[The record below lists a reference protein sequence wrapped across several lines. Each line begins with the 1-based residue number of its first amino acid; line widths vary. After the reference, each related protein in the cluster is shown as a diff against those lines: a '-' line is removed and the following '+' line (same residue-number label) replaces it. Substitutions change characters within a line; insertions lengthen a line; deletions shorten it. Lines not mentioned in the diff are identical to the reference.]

1 MAQDIFI
8 ILSQNHN
15 KIVDLAQDKYIFMED
30 IIGRYDAKHT
40 LDKALEERKASL
52 VAVFGRRRIGKTYL
66 IKNYMQ
72 PYMSLHF
79 SGIHNVTTEIQLE
92 EFTKALSTQL
102 NNKIPLSV
110 PANWFAAFELLQ
122 SLLQKKIRSKKL
134 VIFLDE
140 FPWMQ
145 TPKSNFLAA
154 FENFWNMYASTKPNM
169 MVILCG
175 SAASWMIQ
183 NVVRNK
189 GGLHNRITH
198 KIALQP
204 FSLYETELFLKS
216 RNINLNHY
224 QMIQLYMI
232 MGGVPLYL
240 EQVTA
245 GQSTAQIIEA
255 ACFNK
260 SGFLYNEFND
270 LYQALFDTAER
281 HIKVI
286 KALASKPQGLSRNE
300 IIKTCKLQSGGST
313 TSLLDELSSGGFITA
328 YIPFGKKM
336 KNAIYKL
343 TDEYSLFYIK
353 FMEPNRLATKNTW
366 LKLSNTASYKSWS
379 GLAFESLCIKH
390 LAVIEKIIGIHA
402 IHTQASTWKNIKEGA
417 GAQIDLVID
426 RRDQTINLCEMKF
439 YEDKFTI
446 DKKYAATLRQK
457 ATIFKQQTGT
467 RKQLFWVMIAPFGIQ
482 KNEHSI
488 GLVDTVIQGEQLFAK
503 ISL

>member
-1 MAQDIFI
+1 
-8 ILSQNHN
+8 
-15 KIVDLAQDKYIFMED
+15 MED
-30 IIGRYDAKHT
+30 IIGREDAKRI
-40 LDKALEERKASL
+40 LDMAFEEKKASL
-52 VAVFGRRRIGKTYL
+52 IAVFGRRRIGKTYL

-72 PYMSLHF
+72 PYMHLHF

-92 EFTKALSTQL
+92 EFTKALSIQL
-102 NNKIPLSV
+102 NNKIPLLV
-110 PANWFAAFELLQ
+110 PANWFTAFELLQ
-122 SLLQKKIRSKKL
+122 SLLQKKIRSKKI

-145 TPKSNFLAA
+145 TPKSNFLPA
-154 FENFWNMYASTKPNM
+154 FENFWNMYASAKPNM

-204 FSLYETELFLKS
+204 FSLYETALFLKS
-216 RNINLNHY
+216 RNVNLNHY
-224 QMIQLYMI
+224 QIIQLYMI
-232 MGGVPLYL
+232 MGGVPMYL
-240 EQVTA
+240 EQVLP
-245 GQSTAQIIEA
+245 GRSTAQIIEA
-255 ACFNK
+255 ACFDKN
-260 SGFLYNEFND
+260 GFLFNEFND

-286 KALASKPQGLSRNE
+286 RALANKPQGLTRNE
-300 IIKTCKLQSGGST
+300 IIKNAKLQSGGST
-313 TSLLDELSSGGFITA
+313 TGLLEELSTGGFITA
-328 YIPFGKKM
+328 YIPFGKKI
-336 KNAIYKL
+336 KDAIYKL

-366 LKLSNTASYKSWS
+366 LKLSNTISYKSWS

-390 LAVIEKIIGIHA
+390 LEAVEKTIGIHA
-402 IHTQASTWKNIKEGA
+402 IHTLASTWKSIKAGA

-426 RRDQTINLCEMKF
+426 RRDQAINLCEMKF
-439 YEDKFTI
+439 YEDSFSI

-467 RKQLFWVMIAPFGIQ
+467 RKQLFWVMIAPFGMQ

>member
-1 MAQDIFI
+1 
-8 ILSQNHN
+8 
-15 KIVDLAQDKYIFMED
+15 
-30 IIGRYDAKHT
+30 
-40 LDKALEERKASL
+40 
-52 VAVFGRRRIGKTYL
+52 
-66 IKNYMQ
+66 MQ
-72 PYMSLHF
+72 PYMSLHY
-79 SGIHNVTTEIQLE
+79 SGIHDVTTEIQLE
-92 EFTKALSTQL
+92 KFTQAVSIQL
-102 NNKIPLSV
+102 NNKIALPI
-110 PANWFAAFELLQ
+110 PTDWFEAFELLE
-122 SLLQKKIRSKKL
+122 SLLKKKMRSKKI

-140 FPWMQ
+140 FPCMQ

-154 FENFWNMYASTKPNM
+154 FENFWNTYASNKPNI

-183 NVVRNK
+183 HVVRNK

-216 RNINLNHY
+216 RKINLNHY
-224 QMIQLYMI
+224 QIIQLYMI

-240 EQVTA
+240 EQVTV

-270 LYQALFDTAER
+270 LYEALFDNAER

-286 KALASKPQGLSRNE
+286 KALATKPQGLSRNE
-300 IIKTCKLQSGGST
+300 IIKVCKLQSGGST
-313 TSLLDELSSGGFITA
+313 TSLLEELSTGGFITP

-336 KNAIYKL
+336 KDAIYKL

-353 FMEPNRLATKNTW
+353 FMEPNRIATKNTW
-366 LKLSNTASYKSWS
+366 LKLSDTPSYKAWS

-390 LAVIEKIIGIHA
+390 LGAIERAIGIHA
-402 IHTQASTWKNIKEGA
+402 IHTQASTWKNTKNNT

-446 DKKYAATLRQK
+446 DKKYAAILRQK
-457 ATIFKQQTGT
+457 ATTFKQNTGT
-467 RKQLFWVMIAPFGIQ
+467 RKQIFWVLIAPFGLQ

-488 GLVDTVIQGEQLFAK
+488 GLVDTAIQGEQLFTK
-503 ISL
+503 ITL